1 MKRFFRILLP
11 FSLLL
16 MMILLFVFKDKLT
29 ESASKVVKSQANSA
43 VNSSVEAIIDSS
55 YNYIK
60 NNQSYQY
67 TFLEFGATG
76 CSACKRMESVMDEV
90 RAAYPDQV
98 KVVFLNIMLPENHRL
113 MLYYGIAAIPT
124 QVLLNKE
131 GKEYFRHTGYL
142 SLNDLVKK
150 FHK

>member
-76 CSACKRMESVMDEV
+76 CSACKRMEAVMDEV

>member
-98 KVVFLNIMLPENHRL
+98 KVVFLNIMLPENH
-113 MLYYGIAAIPT
+113 
-124 QVLLNKE
+124 
-131 GKEYFRHTGYL
+131 
-142 SLNDLVKK
+142 
-150 FHK
+150 